1 MKILINVLYVWGLK
15 FNAVIIQSEK
25 VSHAIRLLFL
35 TSFFLFLFF
44 IYLVISSILQIQLKC
59 QKLQHNNTYNLNNF
73 YVARIVK

>member
-35 TSFFLFLFF
+35 TSFIF
-44 IYLVISSILQIQLKC
+44 IFIFHIFSDKFYSA
-59 QKLQHNNTYNLNNF
+59 NTIEMPK
-73 YVARIVK
+73 VTAQ